1 MSDTIVFV
9 QVQSP
14 DKIEVSTSNNID
26 YTLSL
31 INPTPLQISV
41 SPQAGLPGMDAD
53 NLIKECNSLSA
64 ENIAFASG
72 TKIVIRTDLL

>member
-31 INPTPLQISV
+31 INPNPIQISV
-41 SPQAGLPGMDAD
+41 SPQAGLPGMGAD
-53 NLIKECNSLSA
+53 NLIKECDSLIT